1 MRIATECQ
9 RSTPTDYFPILAGI
23 QPPELC
29 QHGATFSQAYRSLMD
44 PKHLLYQFMVGLT
57 ADHKERL
64 RSRHPFV
71 LAARKLLNKLF
82 KLSVRTAQQINYKW
96 NVKYSEDQSKDPVHG
111 HLNGSTQTCLGS
123 T

>member
-29 QHGATFSQAYRSLMD
+29 QHGATFSLAYRSLMD
-44 PKHLLYQFMVGLT
+44 PKHLLYQFMVGPT

-82 KLSVRTAQQINYKW
+82 KLSVRTAQ
-96 NVKYSEDQSKDPVHG
+96 
-111 HLNGSTQTCLGS
+111 
-123 T
+123 